1 MTVVDGH
8 QAGAWN
14 EPAQDAAV
22 GERHDRIVC
31 ACNYKR
37 RWRKKPQP
45 GKTAPTQGGNQLQVV
60 AVIARPADMAQM
72 LAHELGRGT
81 ECAAVYVAGDA
92 LHVVRVLVASRR
104 GHP

>member
-22 GERHDRIVC
+22 DKPHDRIVC
-31 ACNYKR
+31 ACNDKR
-37 RWRKKPQP
+37 RLRQKPQP
-45 GKTAPTQGGNQLQVV
+45 GKTAPTQGRNQLQVI

-72 LAHELGRGT
+72 LARELWRGT

-92 LHVVRVLVASRR
+92 VHVVRVLVASR
-104 GHP
+104 